1 MAVILTW
8 GITRYKECRKEIA
21 IVEELRADNVKIK
34 RLPLTTFEK
43 ILGERFTKQ
52 SWEVNLDAQPEHLER
67 LSKLER
73 VNSIRAR
80 GGDLTNLAAFSKLAN
95 LESLELVGAW
105 QLKTLV
111 GIEHLQNLRIFE
123 LGDAWRVTTARP
135 LASLKKLEEL
145 SFFHHDGNTCS
156 FEDLDEVLHELT
168 GLKSFVAYECP
179 VRSLDAFENCKNLER
194 LELWLDGAGITSL
207 DGLVGLP
214 IQKLDLSD
222 PGEIEDWTPLGS
234 MTELTD
240 LRISTCHTNSLE
252 FLPRLKKLKSLD
264 LSLSHQSLTRDGKTL
279 GEALEPMLLP
289 QLEKLRIPSLEL
301 VTLDEKF
308 SLERFTQLRELTIR
322 EDRFQ
327 GTMEELNAYFADP
340 DKYDLTADWPELKLS
355 RLKNMPSLRKLRLV
369 GVPRLTSL
377 DGIESLGML
386 NEVQLRGCP
395 DLSDIRM
402 LQQLASLDKVDI
414 FFCQKIPPQQ
424 ITNLKAAS
432 PKTEII
438 AQ

>member
-1 MAVILTW
+1 MKTRRSSGAVL
-8 GITRYKECRKEIA
+8 
-21 IVEELRADNVKIK
+21 K
-34 RLPLTTFEK
+34 RLSLCF
-43 ILGERFTKQ
+43 G
-52 SWEVNLDAQPEHLER
+52 LDLLR
-67 LSKLER
+67 NRTVKLLLD
-73 VNSIRAR
+73 SQYP
-80 GGDLTNLAAFSKLAN
+80 G
-95 LESLELVGAW
+95 LESL
-105 QLKTLV
+105 
-111 GIEHLQNLRIFE
+111 
-123 LGDAWRVTTARP
+123 
-135 LASLKKLEEL
+135 
-145 SFFHHDGNTCS
+145 
-156 FEDLDEVLHELT
+156 
-168 GLKSFVAYECP
+168 
-179 VRSLDAFENCKNLER
+179 
-194 LELWLDGAGITSL
+194 
-207 DGLVGLP
+207 LP
-214 IQKLDLSD
+214 
-222 PGEIEDWTPLGS
+222 
-234 MTELTD
+234 
-240 LRISTCHTNSLE
+240 
-252 FLPRLKKLKSLD
+252 
-264 LSLSHQSLTRDGKTL
+264 
-279 GEALEPMLLP
+279 LLP

-340 DKYDLTADWPELKLS
+340 DKCDLTADWPELKLS

-377 DGIESLGML
+377 VGIESLGML

-395 DLSDIRM
+395 DLSDIKM